1 MKRLAAL
8 LAALAAILAV
18 AGSALATAPKLTRR
32 QPTHTE
38 RTMIAMADGIPAR
51 CETTY
56 VSTADPRWA
65 ITTINGRCPQ
75 YQAGGYSVL
84 HWRGHWRIATE
95 GDEPG
100 CTVPTSRPGQPKIP
114 RRIWVGLEDLHCT

>member
-8 LAALAAILAV
+8 GALAAMLGL

-38 RTMIAMADGIPAR
+38 RTRIAAADGIPAR
-51 CETTY
+51 CETIF
-56 VSTADPRWA
+56 VSTADRHWA
-65 ITTINGRCPQ
+65 IATINGRCPQ
-75 YQAGGYSVL
+75 YQAGGYSLL
-84 HWRGHWRIATE
+84 HWRGQWRIVTE

-100 CTVPTSRPGQPKIP
+100 CTVPTSRPGQPRIP
-114 RRIWVGLEDLHCT
+114 RRIWVGLEDLRCA